1 VPVSD
6 SASWAGSVAW
16 LLGVGLASFLVTW
29 LLTDRLRVPRTPY
42 VGALALLTAGLT
54 AGYLQWLGVD
64 ATDWALHQWP
74 WGLLAA
80 GVTAAPGVRLFLKMP
95 GGSPLPTGLL
105 VVALLWEGLV
115 YGVAEGLLLSVL
127 PAYAT
132 WQACVSADLPAVLRW
147 TLPLVSST
155 AVIVVHH
162 LGYWEY
168 RNSLLRPVTRT
179 CLPLTA
185 GYLLS
190 GSPLAASVGHVL
202 AHAAAVVHRFE
213 LPPHP
218 HPAAVVAQVTTASR

>member
-1 VPVSD
+1 
-6 SASWAGSVAW
+6 VAW
-16 LLGVGLASFLVTW
+16 LLGIGLAAFLVSW
-29 LLTDRLRVPRTPY
+29 LLTDRLRVRRTPY
-42 VGALALLTAGLT
+42 IGALALLTAGLT
-54 AGYLQWLGVD
+54 GGYLQWLGIDV
-64 ATDWALHQWP
+64 TDWVLHQWP

-80 GVTAAPGVRLFLKMP
+80 VIAAVPGARLFLRMP
-95 GGSPLPTGLL
+95 GGPPLPPGRL
-105 VVALLWEGLV
+105 VAALLWEGLV

-132 WQACVSADLPAVLRW
+132 WQACVSADVPAVLRW

-190 GSPLAASVGHVL
+190 GSPLAATGGHVL

-218 HPAAVVAQVTTASR
+218 RPPTAVDRVTTASV